1 VFCTMSPRIRRGLI
15 ELATKG
21 DPLLIMRWFR

>member
-1 VFCTMSPRIRRGLI
+1 MSPRIRRGLI
-15 ELATKG
+15 ELATRG